1 MAVSPLVDLLAFA
14 RGSRGAAALEFAC
27 GAVALISVS
36 VLCFDLYSRV
46 RADTAIARIAVTMAD
61 YVSRDADPN
70 GDEMAALGRYLHEHQ
85 LGFPAALV
93 YVITAL
99 HQPTGDPLPDAV
111 VLWSDSTIRIGD
123 EGTTGRLAA
132 DCPRHVAEGGTAA
145 LPDGFAM
152 SPEEVIVIAEVCA
165 RLTREGFLTGKF
177 IAGDIYRLHALRARD
192 PDRQPNA
199 PAYSRTDGAR
209 AIVTVDAARVPGASE
224 SAAQSA
230 VKAVRV

>member
-14 RGSRGAAALEFAC
+14 RGSRGAAALELAC

-70 GDEMAALGRYLHEHQ
+70 VDEMAALGRYLHEHQ

-123 EGTTGRLAA
+123 EDTTESLAA
-132 DCPRHVAEGGTAA
+132 DCPRHGAKNDEPAVLPEGFT
-145 LPDGFAM
+145 M

-165 RLTREGFLTGKF
+165 RLTREGFLTGKL
-177 IAGDIYRLHALRARD
+177 IAGDIYRLHALRSRD

-199 PAYSRTDGAR
+199 PA
-209 AIVTVDAARVPGASE
+209 
-224 SAAQSA
+224 
-230 VKAVRV
+230 